1 MQAVFLEKAGK
12 IIIKNAAIV
21 DKERRIIVET

>member
-12 IIIKNAAIV
+12 IIIKNVAIV
-21 DKERRIIVET
+21 DKERRITVET